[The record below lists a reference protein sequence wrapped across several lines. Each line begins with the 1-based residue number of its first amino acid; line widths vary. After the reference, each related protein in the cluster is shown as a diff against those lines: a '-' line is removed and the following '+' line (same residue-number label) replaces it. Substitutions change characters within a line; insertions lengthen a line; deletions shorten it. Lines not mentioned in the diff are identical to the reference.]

1 MCTLSTVHIAH
12 GARWQLC
19 TLHTVHAAHRTQSTL
34 YLVNIA
40 THCTT
45 RALHTLYT
53 RDSAWQTL
61 LGAGDLQP
69 PPSTSRF
76 WFGSTGAPYDWG
88 PVRLLEATE
97 APILAQQYKTTFR
110 FGSHGSPH
118 FGSLLKDDLWEVVKR
133 LGRRPSKKKDDLPKK
148 RRPLEKAPLQD
159 CGRGRGAI
167 LSLGEQEHIHAY
179 ISFSL
184 PSFKRRRRGP
194 RQLCPGKP

>member
-19 TLHTVHAAHRTQSTL
+19 TLHTAHAAHRTQSTL

-133 LGRRPSKKKDDLPKK
+133 PGRRPSKKKTTFQKKKTTFGK
-148 RRPLEKAPLQD
+148 RRPLGF
-159 CGRGRGAI
+159 GRSC
-167 LSLGEQEHIHAY
+167 LTSSLA
-179 ISFSL
+179 FCL
-184 PSFKRRRRGP
+184 FFC
-194 RQLCPGKP
+194 RQAVAGQKNTWR